1 MTLFKIHNL
10 VNDTNNQVSDFAG
23 QLAAFEIKFS
33 HTHLT
38 LYEPKPEGTSAAF
51 STEKIR
57 QLFGVY
63 LNHVHVLYPIFDKP
77 ENICVHFQDDM
88 SRTAERNNLVETSFE
103 NAQALLFLAIGSCFP
118 DAEYTGGSDTRPG
131 MIYYH
136 SAQQILKRKFRDR
149 SIAYAKTS
157 TLAAIYTSQN
167 GMLTDSLIH
176 LHASHSIYADVV
188 KR

>member
-10 VNDTNNQVSDFAG
+10 VDDTNNQVSNFSG
-23 QLAAFEIKFS
+23 RLEAFEINFS

-38 LYEPKPEGTSAAF
+38 LYDPEPEGISEAF
-51 STEKIR
+51 SSEKIR
-57 QLFGVY
+57 QLFDVY

-77 ENICVHFQDDM
+77 WDIYVHFQDDM

-118 DAEYTGGSDTRPG
+118 DAEYTGDSDSRPG
-131 MIYYH
+131 IIYYDL
-136 SAQQILKRKFRDR
+136 AQYILKRKFRDR
-149 SIAYAKTS
+149 SIASAKTS

-167 GMLTDSLIH
+167 GMLSSSLIH
-176 LHASHSIYADVV
+176 LYAAQSIYADVV